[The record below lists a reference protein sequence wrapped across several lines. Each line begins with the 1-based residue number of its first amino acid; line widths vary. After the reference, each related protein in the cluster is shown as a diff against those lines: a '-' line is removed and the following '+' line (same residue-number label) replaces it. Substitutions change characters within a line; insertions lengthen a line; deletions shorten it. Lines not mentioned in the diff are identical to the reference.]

1 MLASSSCEYWS
12 ARQANSLHPPRTEE
26 QPQAC
31 STGRSDPWLLKCK
44 AKRKAA
50 ASVGKQANT
59 QTVCIRLHQR
69 AAASL
74 PCPTSWS
81 DHWRLS
87 CKPKRKAAAWVGKH
101 LLRVSTKQAN
111 NLHPPRTEEQPQAC
125 STGRRHS
132 WWLWCK
138 AKRKAAASVGK
149 QLVPA
154 TAQANS
160 KFASTAHRRAAT
172 SLLDW
177 SETSLAAQVQCIIS
191 RSWLKSPASAVLAA
205 ISNVYTNFIHDPDLA
220 RIILCTHNYCWI
232 LFADL

>member
-1 MLASSSCEYWS
+1 MNPTVCIHLAPKSSHKRARLVENIPHGFHAKQRGTWQPVLTSSSCEYWS
-12 ARQANSLHPPRTEE
+12 ARQANSLHPPRTEK

-125 STGRRHS
+125 STGRRS
-132 WWLWCK
+132 LT
-138 AKRKAAASVGK
+138 AP
-149 QLVPA
+149 VP
-154 TAQANS
+154 S
-160 KFASTAHRRAAT
+160 KEEGGEC
-172 SLLDW
+172 SL
-177 SETSLAAQVQCIIS
+177 C
-191 RSWLKSPASAVLAA
+191 
-205 ISNVYTNFIHDPDLA
+205 
-220 RIILCTHNYCWI
+220 
-232 LFADL
+232 